1 MVFISK
7 EDKNAKAVL
16 LHALGKKYG
25 VKLSVAR
32 DHYSTIV
39 LNIASG
45 KIDFMNEY
53 NLKDDSGYIQVNHY
67 RIDHNFCGM
76 SQEFLNECYRILNA
90 NNYNNSDSLV
100 DYFDVGFFY
109 IDINIGTFKKP
120 YEYIKPFYSLDCKK
134 VKIVKGD
141 KIDILSMLSLA
152 TVCVDVCGGGLNAK
166 QVSDA
171 MILQRKLM
179 LTGSAKKNGFTIT
192 LF

>member
-1 MVFISK
+1 MAFISK
-7 EDKNAKAVL
+7 DDKNTKAVL
-16 LHALGKKYG
+16 LRALGKKYG
-25 VKLSVAR
+25 IKLTVAR
-32 DHYSTIV
+32 HNYSTIV
-39 LNIASG
+39 LNIHSG

-67 RIDHNFCGM
+67 RIDYNFCGM

-90 NNYNNSDSLV
+90 NNYNNSDSMI
-100 DYFDVGFFY
+100 DYFDVGFY

-120 YEYIKPFYSLDCKK
+120 YQYIKPFYSLDCKK

-141 KIDILSMLSLA
+141 KIDILPMLSLSN
-152 TVCVDVCGGGLNAK
+152 VCVDVCGGGLNSK

-179 LTGSAKKNGFTIT
+179 LTGSAKKNNHTIT